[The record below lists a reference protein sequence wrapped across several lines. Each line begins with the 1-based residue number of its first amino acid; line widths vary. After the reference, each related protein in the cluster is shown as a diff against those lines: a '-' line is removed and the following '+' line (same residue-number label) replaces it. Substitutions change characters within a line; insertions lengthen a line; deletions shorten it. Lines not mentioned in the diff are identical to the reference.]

1 MTRTHD
7 NPRWLRLL
15 ALLMALG
22 LVAAACGDDDSE
34 ATESSDDDTS
44 EDSGDDGEAAA
55 GEGSLADCP
64 NPIVIQTDWFPE
76 PEHGAVYNLTGGE
89 GSVDPDSGR
98 FSGPL
103 VADPSITVE
112 VRAGGPFL
120 GDQTT
125 IAVMATDDDVFLGY
139 VNTDEAINNY
149 EDFPTTAVFAPLD
162 INPQIIMFDPETY
175 PISSWDEVKDTGAV
189 IAHFGGATYTEYLA
203 GAGIVDAGQLDGSYD
218 GAPTR
223 FIAEGG
229 ALMQQGFATQEPY
242 NYQNVFTEWGKPVDF
257 LLIHDSG
264 FEIYQGPLA
273 ILDDKLDDTARSC
286 LSALVPVLQQ
296 SAVDFQNDPSAT
308 NAAIL
313 QAVTDI
319 DSFWQLSE
327 DGVVNTV
334 SEMSRLGVVG
344 NGPNSTIGD
353 FDLDRVSEVISVTQ
367 EQVPSI
373 NVPDGITAEDLVTNE
388 FIDESIGL

>member
-1 MTRTHD
+1 MTRTEY

-15 ALLMALG
+15 ALLMAFG
-22 LVAAACGDDDSE
+22 LVAAACGSDDAADDE
-34 ATESSDDDTS
+34 GSSDAG
-44 EDSGDDGEAAA
+44 EDAGGDGEAMA
-55 GEGSLADCP
+55 EGNLADCP

-103 VADPSITVE
+103 TADPSITVE

-125 IAVMATDDDVFLGY
+125 IAVMATDDDILLGY

-162 INPQIIMFDPETY
+162 INPQIVMFDPETY

-189 IAHFGGATYTEYLA
+189 IAHFGGATYTEYLS
-203 GAGIVDAGQLDGSYD
+203 GSGLVDADQLDGSYD

-229 ALMQQGFATQEPY
+229 ALMQQGFATQEPF
-242 NYQNVFTEWGKPVDF
+242 NYENVFTEWGKPIDF
-257 LLIHDSG
+257 LLIHDAG

-273 ILDDKLDDTARSC
+273 ILDSNLDDAARSC
-286 LSALVPVLQQ
+286 LTALVPLLQQ
-296 SAVDFQNDPSAT
+296 SAVDFQNDPTAT

-313 QAVTDI
+313 QAVIDI

-327 DGVVNTV
+327 DGVANAV
-334 SEMSRLGVVG
+334 SEMARLNVVG
-344 NGPNSTIGD
+344 NGPNGTLGD
-353 FDLDRVSEVISVTQ
+353 FDIDRVAEVIKVTQ

-373 NVPDGITAEDLVTNE
+373 NAPEGITAEDLVTNE

>member
-1 MTRTHD
+1 MTRTD
-7 NPRWLRLL
+7 NNRRWLQLL
-15 ALLMALG
+15 SLLMAFG
-22 LVAAACGDDDSE
+22 LVAAACGS
-34 ATESSDDDTS
+34 SSDGDAGADD
-44 EDSGDDGEAAA
+44 GDDGTSEGDGEAMA
-55 GEGSLADCP
+55 EGSFADCP
-64 NPIVIQTDWFPE
+64 NPLVIQTDWFPE
-76 PEHGAVYNLTGGE
+76 PEHGAVYNLTAGE
-89 GSVDPDSGR
+89 GSVDPESGR

-103 VADPSITVE
+103 AADPSITVE

-125 IAVMATDDDVFLGY
+125 IAVMATDDDIFLGY

-149 EDFPTTAVFAPLD
+149 ADFPTTAVFAPLD

-189 IAHFGGATYTEYLA
+189 IAHFGGATYTEFLA
-203 GAGIVDAGQLDGSYD
+203 GSGLVDADQLDGSYD

-242 NYQNVFTEWGKPVDF
+242 NYENVFTEWGKPVDF
-257 LLIHDSG
+257 LLIHDAG
-264 FEIYQGPLA
+264 FEIYQGPLT
-273 ILDDKLDDTARSC
+273 ILDSKLDDAAQSC
-286 LSALVPVLQQ
+286 LSALVPALQQ

-308 NAAIL
+308 NAAIV

-319 DSFWQLSE
+319 DSFWQLDDAS
-327 DGVVNTV
+327 VANAA
-334 SEMSRLGVVG
+334 SEMGRLNFVG
-344 NGPNSTIGD
+344 NGPNATLGD
-353 FDLDRVSEVISVTQ
+353 FDMDRVAEVIKITQ

-373 NVPDGITAEDLVTNE
+373 NVPDGITAEDLVTNAY
-388 FIDESIGL
+388 IDESIGL